1 MYMKLISV
9 KCRAKDFNIKWWQ
22 RLEVVS
28 VTSRWK
34 ERKGDSSIEF
44 DDRWEGQ
51 CRVQGNHQAI
61 YHERQGKIH
70 LVFHDNQDIQ
80 SDNISQW
87 RIEEYR
93 SGWWSTWTPSP
104 RPKGT
109 CRRMVGQLSE
119 IVQRGSRGAGNRG

>member
-87 RIEEYR
+87 RIEDHEYD
-93 SGWWSTWTPSP
+93 WWPTCTFTTSKKNIQKNNWTIIWNSTM
-104 RPKGT
+104 R
-109 CRRMVGQLSE
+109 
-119 IVQRGSRGAGNRG
+119 